1 MMRGQFFFMQI
12 HTRHHH
18 GESETPS
25 VAHSRNHPMMNVN
38 NAFAGFVVFF
48 TTKFKS
54 FCNIFLFT
62 KYAKSEAL
70 VCSCIG
76 IPFFLAYF

>member
-1 MMRGQFFFMQI
+1 MNKLYKMIEIGLSDDARATFFMQI

-38 NAFAGFVVFF
+38 NAFCTGFLLFF
-48 TTKFKS
+48 
-54 FCNIFLFT
+54 
-62 KYAKSEAL
+62 YH
-70 VCSCIG
+70 
-76 IPFFLAYF
+76 